1 MRVHLATWV
10 LDDGAVAPFGLGR
23 AGAGSDHVLLGRAP
37 STARRYE
44 VLQEQE
50 GRV

>member
-1 MRVHLATWV
+1 MRVHLAMWV
-10 LDDGAVAPFGLGR
+10 LDDGVVAPFGLG
-23 AGAGSDHVLLGRAP
+23 AGAGSAHVLLGRAP

-50 GRV
+50 GRL